1 MKGRSIF
8 NVAMGLIILGSSAS
22 PVFAGSKQAIEVA
35 PNLIAQQASICN
47 GSTTIEINRCLR
59 LNYEAADRRLNKVY
73 QQVMSKLNRQE
84 RSKLIKVQRQWIKS
98 RDRDCDREVSINRG
112 GTGYSGFLNQC
123 LERKTRQRTAE
134 LESLLHKR

>member
-1 MKGRSIF
+1 MNGRSIV
-8 NVAMGLIILGSSAS
+8 NIAMGLIILGSSAA
-22 PVFAGSKQAIEVA
+22 PVFAGLKPGSEGT
-35 PNLIAQQASICN
+35 PNIIAQQGSICN

-73 QQVMSKLNRQE
+73 QQVISQLNRKE
-84 RSKLIKVQRQWIKS
+84 RSTLVKVQRQWIKT
-98 RDRDCDREVSINRG
+98 RDRQCDREVAINRG

-134 LESLLHKR
+134 LESML